1 MRQLRPTDLKRL
13 HRGWRRRTPG
23 RLGLILDGIQG
34 PHNVGN
40 ILRTAAA
47 YRVAR
52 LWCTENGTGVDH
64 PQVGRTSMGSERF
77 FEVEAVADGPAA
89 VVAARALG
97 FRVLAVELSHGAL
110 PAHEADLTG
119 DVCLVLGHED
129 HGVSTATLDA
139 CDGAVYLPLLGKIG
153 SLNVATA
160 CGIACAEWA
169 RQQWTASDEGAASNG
184 DDSDGDGS
192 DEADPGEDDE
202 G

>member
-23 RLGLILDGIQG
+23 RLALILDGVQG

-47 YRVAR
+47 YRVSH

-77 FEVEAVADGPAA
+77 FDVATVGNGPAA
-89 VVAARALG
+89 VSAARTHG
-97 FRVLAVELSHGAL
+97 FRVLAVELCDGAL

-119 DVCLVLGHED
+119 DTCLVLGHED

-139 CDGAVYLPLLGKIG
+139 CDGAIYLPLLGKIG

-169 RQQWTASDEGAASNG
+169 RQQWVAA
-184 DDSDGDGS
+184 GDGS
-192 DEADPGEDDE
+192 AAPAGDD